1 MLQDSKIIFSC
12 ATVLCHTYPPPLLA
26 DPELPLMQCNAGYR
40 IGHVG
45 DQNKHYGGLLIDGS
59 MDAPLTTL
67 EEVDL
72 DTLAYDLE
80 DVRRLQV

>member
-1 MLQDSKIIFSC
+1 M
-12 ATVLCHTYPPPLLA
+12 
-26 DPELPLMQCNAGYR
+26 
-40 IGHVG
+40 G

>member
-1 MLQDSKIIFSC
+1 
-12 ATVLCHTYPPPLLA
+12 
-26 DPELPLMQCNAGYR
+26 MQCNAGYR